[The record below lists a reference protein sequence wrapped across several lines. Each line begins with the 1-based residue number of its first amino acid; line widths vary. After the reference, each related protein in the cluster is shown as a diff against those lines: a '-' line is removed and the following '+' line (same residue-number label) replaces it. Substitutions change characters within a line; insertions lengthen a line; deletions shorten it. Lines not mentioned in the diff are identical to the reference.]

1 MDYLGGAGGITRVLR
16 ALSASGRFEDT
27 VLLALKMLEEAMR
40 QECRQPLEAGKEK
53 EMYSIPFQMYSLL
66 VFVCLG
72 CHNKT
77 PQFCLS

>member
-1 MDYLGGAGGITRVLR
+1 MEGGRSRVSIVMQLR
-16 ALSASGRFEDT
+16 ETQPAISNFEDEREPQ
-27 VLLALKMLEEAMR
+27 AKK
-40 QECRQPLEAGKEK
+40 CRQPLEAGKEK